1 MSPLRKK
8 RMYLVMLLLTAVS
21 VATFL
26 IIQAFNQ
33 NMMFFYSTT
42 EVKSGAAPTD
52 RDFRIGGLVVNGTV
66 KRADDS
72 LLVSFDLTDSQT
84 PVTVQYTGILPD
96 LFREG
101 QGIIAKGQLNSDG
114 VFVAE
119 EVLAKHDENYMPPE
133 VADSIQKAQMAQTE
147 MPAMPAN
154 HKN

>member
-33 NMMFFYSTT
+33 NMMFFYSTS
-42 EVKSGAAPTD
+42 EVKSGAAPND

-84 PVTVQYTGILPD
+84 PVTVQYVGILPD

-101 QGIIAKGQLNSDG
+101 QGIIAKGQLNRDG
-114 VFVAE
+114 IFVAD

-133 VADSIQKAQMAQTE
+133 VADSIKKAQMAQNAT
-147 MPAMPAN
+147 PADAAKTN
-154 HKN
+154 